1 MKREAWCGELGL
13 QQSVLTSEGP
23 RRDRQMKPK
32 SILLLGQR
40 CLPWDWL
47 WEKCPPRVPGG
58 GRTWVGAEIPAETD
72 WFFFFFGNRQRQFNV
87 HPSPHIHVLRTL
99 CNACSKCEEIV
110 AQIPFLRVIDG
121 EGRHPASPL
130 LATRWHFRPA
140 NLSDWA
146 LPPGRHLVAMYF
158 PIVG

>member
-1 MKREAWCGELGL
+1 MWGARAPAERPDFRRAKKRQANEAQVHYAPWPMLPALGL
-13 QQSVLTSEGP
+13 AVGNVPTTSPRWGP
-23 RRDRQMKPK
+23 D
-32 SILLLGQR
+32 L
-40 CLPWDWL
+40 
-47 WEKCPPRVPGG
+47 GG
-58 GRTWVGAEIPAETD
+58 GGDSSGNRL
-72 WFFFFFGNRQRQFNV
+72 FFFFGNRQRQFNV
-87 HPSPHIHVLRTL
+87 HPSPHIHILRTL
-99 CNACSKCEEIV
+99 CNACSRCEEIV